1 MRNIATDFI
10 RRGRA
15 YSNRRSRPRPPEPV
29 HRPFQRER
37 VNLSPTEKAQIT
49 HDLERGMQ
57 FSCRSI
63 LYSGAHPR

>member
-10 RRGRA
+10 RRGVV
-15 YSNRRSRPRPPEPV
+15 YPRPPEPV

-49 HDLERGMQ
+49 HDLERGTQ

-63 LYSGAHPR
+63 IYSGAHPVEALA